1 MTSLPQEL
9 MFMEV
14 LLTDQLCIISLEFSS
29 SGRIKLQLFQ
39 IIKLIYEVRKQHLAV
54 STQGK

>member
-1 MTSLPQEL
+1 
-9 MFMEV
+9 MEV
-14 LLTDQLCIISLEFSS
+14 LLTDQLYIISLEFNS

-39 IIKLIYEVRKQHLAV
+39 IIKLIYEVRRQHLAV